1 MFRKKSL
8 KVKLSLILIGI
19 VLLISVSSVLLSN
32 IFLKRFYLAKKNQ
45 TLISTFEKIDDM
57 YAAELQG
64 KTTESGENS
73 STDESLGSYAI
84 PDSGISDEL
93 CLQLD
98 KLSQTRNLSVI
109 IYRDMSSPIF
119 DYMLKSNT
127 KLLLYS
133 SLGMNQNSKV
143 ESSNIYSDYINADKS
158 GDAASVKTDSYE
170 IEKVNVKRLGAS
182 YIYLAGTFKNGD
194 HILIRASFSSI
205 TESAALSNQFFLYIS
220 LVAALIG
227 FVVMYFVSN
236 RFLGPI
242 TVLTN
247 IAKRM
252 SELDF
257 TAKYEVK
264 TEDEVGVLGNSMNML
279 SETLEQALAELKE
292 ANTEL
297 KKDLEKKEQID
308 AMRKEFL
315 SNVSHELKTPI
326 ALIQG
331 YAEGLMDNINDDE
344 ESKEF
349 YCEVIVD
356 EARKMNQMVKKIMDL
371 NQLEFGY
378 NTLTMEHF
386 DIIAMIRAVI
396 AKSDILLKQK
406 EINLAFDEDAPIYV
420 WSDAYMSEEVF
431 TNYLTNAINHADG
444 EKRID
449 IQLEKKEKTVKITV
463 HNTGEQ
469 IPEEDLSKLW
479 DKFYK
484 VDKARTREYGGSG
497 VGLSIRYHDGEFR
510 IYWGDPD
517 RGFFMVKAK
526 DPEGEWSKPV
536 CVKEIKGLIDCC
548 PFWDDNGDV
557 YLSHGYAGS
566 RAGVKSILGLLQMNK
581 EGDATVGDTRIIYD
595 GHTSQPTIEGTKM
608 YKRNGYYYI
617 FAPASIIFFKFTIK
631 PTCIEFGCKRY
642 FSMDGNSSLRAI
654 FLCFLI
660 ISYRS
665 L

>member
-64 KTTESGENS
+64 KTTESGESS
-73 STDESLGSYAI
+73 STDESLENYAI

-93 CLQLD
+93 YLQLD

-315 SNVSHELKTPI
+315 SNED
-326 ALIQG
+326 
-331 YAEGLMDNINDDE
+331 AE
-344 ESKEF
+344 SREF

-378 NTLTMEHF
+378 NTVTMEHF

-497 VGLSIRYHDGEFR
+497 VGLSI
-510 IYWGDPD
+510 
-517 RGFFMVKAK
+517 VKASMEQLGQPYGVYNCE
-526 DPEGEWSKPV
+526 DGVSFWFE
-536 CVKEIKGLIDCC
+536 LDC
-548 PFWDDNGDV
+548 
-557 YLSHGYAGS
+557 
-566 RAGVKSILGLLQMNK
+566 Q
-581 EGDATVGDTRIIYD
+581 DAAEMI
-595 GHTSQPTIEGTKM
+595 QEQ
-608 YKRNGYYYI
+608 
-617 FAPASIIFFKFTIK
+617 A
-631 PTCIEFGCKRY
+631 
-642 FSMDGNSSLRAI
+642 
-654 FLCFLI
+654 
-660 ISYRS
+660 
-665 L
+665 

>member
-32 IFLKRFYLAKKNQ
+32 IFLKRFYLSKKNQ

-64 KTTESGENS
+64 KTTESGESS

-292 ANTEL
+292 ANMEL

-331 YAEGLMDNINDDE
+331 YAEGLMDNNDE

-497 VGLSIRYHDGEFR
+497 VGLSI
-510 IYWGDPD
+510 
-517 RGFFMVKAK
+517 VKASMEQLGQPYGVYNCE
-526 DPEGEWSKPV
+526 DGVSFWFE
-536 CVKEIKGLIDCC
+536 LDC
-548 PFWDDNGDV
+548 
-557 YLSHGYAGS
+557 
-566 RAGVKSILGLLQMNK
+566 Q
-581 EGDATVGDTRIIYD
+581 DAAEMI
-595 GHTSQPTIEGTKM
+595 QEQ
-608 YKRNGYYYI
+608 
-617 FAPASIIFFKFTIK
+617 A
-631 PTCIEFGCKRY
+631 
-642 FSMDGNSSLRAI
+642 
-654 FLCFLI
+654 
-660 ISYRS
+660 
-665 L
+665 

>member
-64 KTTESGENS
+64 KTTESGESS
-73 STDESLGSYAI
+73 STDESLENYAI

-93 CLQLD
+93 YLQLD

-158 GDAASVKTDSYE
+158 DDAASVKTDSYE

-356 EARKMNQMVKKIMDL
+356 EARNL

-378 NTLTMEHF
+378 NTVTMEHF

-497 VGLSIRYHDGEFR
+497 VGLSI
-510 IYWGDPD
+510 
-517 RGFFMVKAK
+517 VKASMEQLGQPYGVYNCE
-526 DPEGEWSKPV
+526 DGVSFWFE
-536 CVKEIKGLIDCC
+536 LDC
-548 PFWDDNGDV
+548 
-557 YLSHGYAGS
+557 
-566 RAGVKSILGLLQMNK
+566 Q
-581 EGDATVGDTRIIYD
+581 DAAEMI
-595 GHTSQPTIEGTKM
+595 QEQ
-608 YKRNGYYYI
+608 
-617 FAPASIIFFKFTIK
+617 A
-631 PTCIEFGCKRY
+631 
-642 FSMDGNSSLRAI
+642 
-654 FLCFLI
+654 
-660 ISYRS
+660 
-665 L
+665 

>member
-64 KTTESGENS
+64 KTTESGESS
-73 STDESLGSYAI
+73 STDESLENYAI

-93 CLQLD
+93 YLQLD

-378 NTLTMEHF
+378 NTVTMEHF

-497 VGLSIRYHDGEFR
+497 VGLSI
-510 IYWGDPD
+510 
-517 RGFFMVKAK
+517 
-526 DPEGEWSKPV
+526 
-536 CVKEIKGLIDCC
+536 VKEIIEQHGAWYGVDSQVGVGSQ
-548 PFWDDNGDV
+548 FW
-557 YLSHGYAGS
+557 
-566 RAGVKSILGLLQMNK
+566 
-581 EGDATVGDTRIIYD
+581 
-595 GHTSQPTIEGTKM
+595 
-608 YKRNGYYYI
+608 
-617 FAPASIIFFKFTIK
+617 FALPLA
-631 PTCIEFGCKRY
+631 E
-642 FSMDGNSSLRAI
+642 DQL
-654 FLCFLI
+654 
-660 ISYRS
+660 
-665 L
+665 